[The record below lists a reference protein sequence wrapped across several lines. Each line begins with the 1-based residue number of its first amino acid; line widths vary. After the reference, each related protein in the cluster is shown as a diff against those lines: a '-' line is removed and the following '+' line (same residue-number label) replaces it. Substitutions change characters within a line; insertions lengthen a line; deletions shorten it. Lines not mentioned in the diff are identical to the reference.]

1 MRLLYLVSVYLHIAA
16 AFLWLGGM
24 IFLSLVLVPALRSA
38 ADGAQMARLM
48 TVVGR
53 RYRRLGWWAMG
64 TLVITGLLNAVGR
77 WTMAVLLTGAF
88 WSSVVGRIL
97 AFKLLVVAVM
107 FSVSA
112 VHDFVLGPRSSARR
126 QAGAAP
132 EELARLRRQ
141 VSWLGRANL
150 AFGMLVLA
158 LAVWLVRG

>member
-1 MRLLYLVSVYLHIAA
+1 MRILYLVSVYLHISA

-24 IFLSLVLVPALRSA
+24 IFLSLVLVPSLRAS
-38 ADGAQMARLM
+38 ADGAQMARVM

-64 TLVITGLLNAVGR
+64 TLVLTGLLNAVGR
-77 WTMAVLLTGAF
+77 WTAPVLLTGAF
-88 WSSVVGRIL
+88 WSSAAGRIL
-97 AFKLLVVAVM
+97 GFKLLVVALM
-107 FSVSA
+107 FGVSA
-112 VHDFVLGPRSSARR
+112 VHDFVLGPRSAARR